1 MHCTRRVRIGHT
13 CHGDGFCES
22 RLVVKTGDVVEGRYR
37 ITETL
42 GEGSMGVV
50 FLAEHIVLRRR
61 VALKL

>member
-1 MHCTRRVRIGHT
+1 MVTDSANRG
-13 CHGDGFCES
+13 S
-22 RLVVKTGDVVEGRYR
+22 VVKTGDVIEGRYR